1 MRDLIGYALYSL
13 VGLVGIAL
21 LFSIFADAEE
31 DAAVEQLN
39 AELMTFVTDI
49 RKTHRGHPDRYGTA
63 VIADEA
69 LINAG
74 IAPSTTIAGTNLLRN
89 SFGGDIA
96 IGGINSANFYV
107 AFDDV
112 PKEICIQA
120 LSRLRPDSG
129 VLGAKVGTTSGT
141 AATGALN
148 EFPMSFS
155 AASAA
160 CTADDNTIRIE
171 AR

>member
-49 RKTHRGHPDRYGTA
+49 RKTHRGHPERYGE
-63 VIADEA
+63 DEIEDKA

-74 IAPSTTIAGTNLLRN
+74 IAPSTTIAGTQLLRN
-89 SFGGDIA
+89 SFGGDITV
-96 IGGINSANFYV
+96 GGINFASFYV
-107 AFDDV
+107 AFDGV

-120 LSRLRPDSG
+120 LSRLRPDNR
-129 VLGAKVGTTSGT
+129 VLGAKVGAT
-141 AATGALN
+141 AATATAADLN
-148 EFPMSFS
+148 EFPLSFTQ
-155 AASAA
+155 ASAA
-160 CTADDNTIRIE
+160 CAADDNTIRIE